1 MAVAGYPRSLA
12 KDDELKELIREGAR
26 LTSEIAALRDQIKMR
41 ANRID
46 ELSARVRELVPDGGK
61 EWLDEGMASVKFGV
75 KQSFDE
81 EKFLVDYPPE
91 EHPYFYKHKPA
102 VTTIV
107 TLLPEDESSKY
118 RSEEVKLSFVG
129 GPKLSFAGRPT
140 TTTTTTTTNKE
151 N

>member
-1 MAVAGYPRSLA
+1 MASTGYPRSLA
-12 KDDELKELIREGAR
+12 KGDELKELIREGAR

-46 ELSARVRELVPDGGK
+46 ELSARVRELVPDGEK

-75 KQSFDE
+75 KRIFDE

-102 VTTIV
+102 VTTV
-107 TLLPEDESSKY
+107 AALLPEDESRKY
-118 RSEEVKLSFVG
+118 LSE
-129 GPKLSFAGRPT
+129 GPTLSFAVPGHT
-140 TTTTTTTTNKE
+140 TTSKE

>member
-41 ANRID
+41 SNRVGEI
-46 ELSARVRELVPDGGK
+46 SARVRELVPDGGK

-91 EHPYFYKHKPA
+91 EHPYFYRHKPDMTA
-102 VTTIV
+102 ASK
-107 TLLPEDESSKY
+107 LLPEEEMARY
-118 RSEEVKLSFVG
+118 VSEKRYSY
-129 GPKLSFAGRPT
+129 FAPAEAVPSY
-140 TTTTTTTTNKE
+140 TTTNKE